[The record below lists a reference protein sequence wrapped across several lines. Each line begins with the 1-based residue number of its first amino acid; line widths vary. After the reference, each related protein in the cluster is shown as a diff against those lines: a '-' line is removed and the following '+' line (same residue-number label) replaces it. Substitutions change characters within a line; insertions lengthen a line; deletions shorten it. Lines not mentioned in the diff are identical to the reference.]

1 MASRADG
8 SSSTTQDLPG
18 LAPPVRDKQTTG
30 QLLLMLRQE
39 SPTAAASAGGGRGGG
54 GCEDGLQDDGLALE
68 APLRRRWVVQDDGA
82 AAGRAGGVGAQPGV
96 DARDVEPVP
105 ALRHHA
111 HLLPLAELRQ
121 ADGALRQQLL
131 LLLAL
136 RRRRRAP
143 GRRGR
148 RHRVRVRQPRQR
160 LQRLLLQPLAG
171 GGRGRGRGRGGRA
184 RAGGLVVRV
193 VAVPAAAVARGG
205 SRGAVAPRARAPVAP
220 GSGAAGDGGEP
231 HDADQRAEQRG
242 EDHHHIG
249 VDGRGRVGG
258 RDARDAFG
266 VRVGDGAAAVA
277 AALEEAPRVR
287 QPEHRRRRSRAGG
300 WWGVYVK
307 KVERRE
313 DGKGGPG
320 LGGWDG

>member
-143 GRRGR
+143 RRRGR
-148 RHRVRVRQPRQR
+148 RHRVRVRQLRQR
-160 LQRLLLQPLAG
+160 LQLLLLQPLAG
-171 GGRGRGRGRGGRA
+171 GGRGRGRGRGGHA
-184 RAGGLVVRV
+184 RSGALVRV
-193 VAVPAAAVARGG
+193 VVVVPAAVARVARGRR
-205 SRGAVAPRARAPVAP
+205 RGAVGPRAPAAP
-220 GSGAAGDGGEP
+220 GPGAAGDGGEP
-231 HDADQRAEQRG
+231 HDADERAEQG
-242 EDHHHIG
+242 GDDHHDIG
-249 VDGRGRVGG
+249 VHGRGRVGG
-258 RDARDAFG
+258 RDARDA
-266 VRVGDGAAAVA
+266 VRVRDGAAAAVA
-277 AALEEAPRVR
+277 AALEKAPRIR
-287 QPEHRRRRSRAGG
+287 RPEHRRRRSRAGG
-300 WWGVYVK
+300 
-307 KVERRE
+307 
-313 DGKGGPG
+313 
-320 LGGWDG
+320 